1 MKVSFLV
8 FFPLHTIN
16 LFALLLSEQ
25 TNVWW
30 PLQGFKLM
38 SKPYKRCWVPST
50 WWGFMKTKMIHYL
63 SILFNQLDFIL
74 ATSWEFSIQG
84 KLGSFTTV
92 LVIFQC
98 LFWRVWRMVW
108 SYIFSGLESMLKIVK
123 IAMWKELERF
133 LFERYWEQCN
143 LSTIYLLRR
152 MLVFCTAETLNKELS
167 RSVSSLISVIFVV

>member
-1 MKVSFLV
+1 MKISFLV
-8 FFPLHTIN
+8 FFPLHNIN

-38 SKPYKRCWVPST
+38 SKLYKRCWVPST

-74 ATSWEFSIQG
+74 VKSCYILRIFFLR
-84 KLGSFTTV
+84 KNLKV
-92 LVIFQC
+92 LPQC
-98 LFWRVWRMVW
+98 FFWRVWRMVW
-108 SYIFSGLESMLKIVK
+108 SQIFSGLESILKIVK

-143 LSTIYLLRR
+143 LSTIYLLR
-152 MLVFCTAETLNKELS
+152 MLVFCTAETLK
-167 RSVSSLISVIFVV
+167 

>member
-8 FFPLHTIN
+8 FFPLHNIN

-63 SILFNQLDFIL
+63 SILFNQLDIIL
-74 ATSWEFSIQG
+74 VKSCYILRIFFLRKTRKFYHSASYFS
-84 KLGSFTTV
+84 V
-92 LVIFQC
+92 LV
-98 LFWRVWRMVW
+98 
-108 SYIFSGLESMLKIVK
+108 LESVEDGLVPYLFRIRIHIENCKDCHVEGVGEVLVWEILR
-123 IAMWKELERF
+123 AM
-133 LFERYWEQCN
+133 
-143 LSTIYLLRR
+143 
-152 MLVFCTAETLNKELS
+152 
-167 RSVSSLISVIFVV
+167 